1 MDIIRSN
8 LPSSL
13 KTYFKLP
20 DSKIVNELI
29 TNILNQILP
38 PLYNYLVSI
47 GLSGDE
53 LFKKVSDEIG
63 AIFLNNL
70 GIINDLIN
78 KNISDIAINFIPV
91 NKLTETIS
99 SDPPILSFIS

>member
-38 PLYNYLVSI
+38 PLYN
-47 GLSGDE
+47 
-53 LFKKVSDEIG
+53 
-63 AIFLNNL
+63 
-70 GIINDLIN
+70 
-78 KNISDIAINFIPV
+78 
-91 NKLTETIS
+91 
-99 SDPPILSFIS
+99 